1 VVAVALVTVL
11 MAFAP
16 SPPPRSVVD
25 SKLLPY
31 MAGTSDFLAAMTPHE
46 MKEAFRDAKEKAE
59 KVWSEQARRETG
71 GLRRE

>member
-1 VVAVALVTVL
+1 

-31 MAGTSDFLAAMTPHE
+31 IAGASDLLAAMTPHE
-46 MKEAFRDAKEKAE
+46 IKDAFRDGVKQGIYRMLTKKPVTAE
-59 KVWSEQARRETG
+59 EEEVDRKTR
-71 GLRRE
+71 